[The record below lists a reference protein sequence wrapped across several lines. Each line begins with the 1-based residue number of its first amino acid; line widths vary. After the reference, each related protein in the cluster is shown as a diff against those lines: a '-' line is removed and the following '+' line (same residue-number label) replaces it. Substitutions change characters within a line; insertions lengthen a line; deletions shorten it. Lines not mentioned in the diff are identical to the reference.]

1 MLAVIHE
8 AATLPARA
16 SSSPPKTHARE
27 PSDFSHGLAG
37 RHARKET
44 FFSNKHLTLCM
55 TILSAITTRI
65 LRFHETDR
73 PSFIMLVDG
82 AAFVGVVG
90 LIVGAAFLKDIL
102 Y

>member
-1 MLAVIHE
+1 
-8 AATLPARA
+8 
-16 SSSPPKTHARE
+16 
-27 PSDFSHGLAG
+27 
-37 RHARKET
+37 
-44 FFSNKHLTLCM
+44 M